1 MTTPK
6 VADKGKLRPLHM
18 LVVEDSEDD
27 VLLVVRQLKS
37 AGHDVTFKRVESAQD
52 MKRAITENSWDI
64 VIADHS
70 MPRFNALAALSILK
84 ASGLDLPF
92 IIVSG
97 TIGEDVAVAAMKAG
111 AHDYIMKDNVARLV
125 PAVERELH
133 EAKVRQERRQAEEEV
148 KLGFEKLR
156 LAMAETIQSMAL
168 MAEMRDPYTAGHQR
182 RVAELACAIA
192 KEMELSEGQIEAI
205 RMAAIIHDIGKIRI
219 PAEILSMPNQLS
231 DSEWSIIKMHPQI
244 AYNIVKDIQFPWPV
258 AKIVLQHHER
268 MNGSGYPM
276 GLSGDSIL
284 LEARVLGLADVVEAM
299 VSHRPYR
306 PARGLGKAMEEI
318 LHNRGSLYDAK
329 VTDVC
334 LTLFKNKGFKLSKS
348 GN

>member
-1 MTTPK
+1 MK
-6 VADKGKLRPLHM
+6 KQIRVLM
-18 LVVEDSEDD
+18 VEDSEDD
-27 VLLVVRQLKS
+27 ALLLLNELEQDGYAPIHVRVDT
-37 AGHDVTFKRVESAQD
+37 APA
-52 MKRAITENSWDI
+52 MRA
-64 VIADHS
+64 
-70 MPRFNALAALSILK
+70 ALAGQQWHLILSDYEMPEFSGLEALQVMK
-84 ASGLDLPF
+84 ESGLDLPF

-97 TIGEDVAVAAMKAG
+97 KIGEETAVAAMKAG